1 MRCFQARK
9 SAACGVS
16 VREGFEMV
24 LVHPARHSWMKWRG
38 LRRACRNRG
47 DIYKA
52 KYEGYYCVDCEEYKD
67 ESEVR
72 ARGR

>member
-1 MRCFQARK
+1 
-9 SAACGVS
+9 
-16 VREGFEMV
+16 MV